1 MKILYL
7 VEFVRENYFST
18 DKYGK
23 PQLDFKSSEAYLE
36 LEKILKEKNIDLKS
50 VDFDYAY
57 PRVPEPKKLD
67 RNNNIISYEDVKI
80 SEIKEYLPELEDKI
94 ANNKY
99 DLVIVTGKNGLKAFS
114 KSGSSIT
121 KLRGI
126 PEKIEVK
133 GHETWLLPMYSIE
146 YVWAR
151 LNNARFLSLDLDMVK
166 EFTKQGQEY
175 FEPVKTEYL
184 NLTNIEQVHAV
195 FDYIKKEKPLVA
207 WDLETNTRQPD
218 NKGAKVIMI
227 SLSWADK
234 QGITIPLYKK
244 ETPFSEE
251 ECEVILQRMAEFLAD
266 PNIWKV
272 GHNCRFDIHFLMS
285 AHNIKDFVNTLDTK
299 VGYYLTISQENNVSF
314 KLSDLAYEFT
324 DMGGYD
330 DELENYKK
338 EYIKSYAKENK
349 KDPLNEV
356 DGTKF
361 NYDWIPM
368 DIIAYYAAGDA
379 DCTRRICK
387 SIMNKINQRE
397 QWKNLFY
404 VQYPRLI
411 TTLAQIQSN
420 GMYVDKETFKEVQE
434 AYDKQVEILQ
444 EELRQ
449 FPAVKEME
457 RENRQLY
464 QLGIE
469 EFKKPVA
476 ERNKDIVKYRDKF
489 RKAGTNFNPNS
500 NLEKAK
506 VLYHFTDV
514 KLKKKDSKI
523 FLKDSFAN
531 KKLAWED
538 TDYTMYKTDKFA
550 VGELAKGDYGED
562 VAELAEKMLEYSSI
576 STLRGNYINKYPNYI
591 SNVDNCI
598 HGTFNETGTACIS
611 GYSLI
616 TTTKGLIPI
625 KDLSD
630 NRNVDTFSEIED
642 IYTPTQEGIKQAPYF
657 YYSGY
662 AKPVRLTFDDGT
674 EHKTSINHRLVCREG
689 KEDIWK
695 YSENIKVGDYIKSS
709 FNNNLYGNLEDLD
722 FEINRY
728 FMEWLGIF
736 STLGGYGDNLYI
748 DLANNNKP
756 VKEYIEQITQK
767 ALNKAKL
774 SIQDNKLIIKE
785 VNPTILKYLTRPL
798 DLDNKLI
805 TFLLQTTKEKQQQF
819 IKGSMID
826 YKLDTNN
833 ISLQAFNLIV
843 DIVKP
848 MLDNMGIYSVID
860 RYNRRIDIIDVVKFL
875 NNIGLIN
882 NKEIIIKDKGKPYK
896 TIDGIIYKKVI
907 NVELMNEEIELYDLN
922 VPSNHQYTANG
933 LINHNTSRLS
943 SSNPNIQQIS
953 TTSSDVKKFD
963 YKYPVKRIF
972 KSRFKNGIILNADY
986 SALEI
991 RILGLAARDEVMTD
1005 SFFKGEDAHK
1015 NTASIVFEKPISE
1028 VTADERQASKA
1039 ISFGLIYGKENYT
1052 MAQDL
1057 EISNEEADEM
1067 VNRYFSNKP
1076 AVRDFIENTKKGL
1089 EKNGYVETLQGH
1101 RRLLNEVFGDKISY
1115 NDAMRQ
1121 SVNTVIQGTG
1131 AFLTNTSIVYI
1142 NEMLKNMKSKLIAT
1156 VHDSVLLDVHPDE
1169 IYEVAPKVKYI
1180 MENLPIPFLQIEW
1193 EGKLVQYPITSDIE
1207 IGESY
1212 EDVFEYNKEEFSK
1225 FKTVHGFTE
1234 YKKAEKYIIDSF
1246 ECNYIT
1252 EEEKDKKLKEL
1263 EANVESYYK
1272 L

>member
-36 LEKILKEKNIDLKS
+36 LEKILLEKNIDLES

-121 KLRGI
+121 KLRGV

-184 NLTNIEQVHAV
+184 NLTSIEQVHAV

-207 WDLETNTRQPD
+207 WDLETNTLQPD

-234 QGITIPLYKK
+234 QGVTIPLYKK

-251 ECEVILQRMAEFLAD
+251 ECEVILQRMGEFLAD

-368 DIIAYYAAGDA
+368 DILAYYAAGDA
-379 DCTRRICK
+379 DCTRRICMC
-387 SIMNKINQRE
+387 IMDKINQRE

-404 VQYPRLI
+404 RDYPRLI

-457 RENRQLY
+457 RENRELY
-464 QLGIE
+464 KLGIE

-506 VLYHFTDV
+506 VLYHFTEV

-531 KKLAWED
+531 KKMAWED

-598 HGTFNETGTACIS
+598 HGTFNETGTA
-611 GYSLI
+611 
-616 TTTKGLIPI
+616 
-625 KDLSD
+625 
-630 NRNVDTFSEIED
+630 
-642 IYTPTQEGIKQAPYF
+642 
-657 YYSGY
+657 
-662 AKPVRLTFDDGT
+662 
-674 EHKTSINHRLVCREG
+674 
-689 KEDIWK
+689 
-695 YSENIKVGDYIKSS
+695 
-709 FNNNLYGNLEDLD
+709 
-722 FEINRY
+722 
-728 FMEWLGIF
+728 
-736 STLGGYGDNLYI
+736 
-748 DLANNNKP
+748 
-756 VKEYIEQITQK
+756 
-767 ALNKAKL
+767 
-774 SIQDNKLIIKE
+774 
-785 VNPTILKYLTRPL
+785 
-798 DLDNKLI
+798 
-805 TFLLQTTKEKQQQF
+805 
-819 IKGSMID
+819 
-826 YKLDTNN
+826 
-833 ISLQAFNLIV
+833 
-843 DIVKP
+843 
-848 MLDNMGIYSVID
+848 
-860 RYNRRIDIIDVVKFL
+860 
-875 NNIGLIN
+875 
-882 NKEIIIKDKGKPYK
+882 
-896 TIDGIIYKKVI
+896 
-907 NVELMNEEIELYDLN
+907 
-922 VPSNHQYTANG
+922 
-933 LINHNTSRLS
+933 TSRLS

-991 RILGLAARDEVMTD
+991 RILGLAARDDVMTD

-1057 EISNEEADEM
+1057 GISNEEADEM

-1076 AVRDFIENTKKGL
+1076 AVRDFIDNTKKGL

-1156 VHDSVLLDVHPDE
+1156 VHDSVLLDVHSDE
-1169 IYEVAPKVKYI
+1169 IHEVAPKVKYI

-1193 EGKLVQYPITSDIE
+1193 EGKIVQYPITSDIE

-1246 ECNYIT
+1246 ECGYIT
-1252 EEEKDKKLKEL
+1252 EEEKNKKLKEL
-1263 EANVESYYK
+1263 EADIESYYK